1 MGTKNETSQVA
12 SSDGEKVDA
21 IAKILGV
28 SDTTNYTA
36 LRKAFDDLALPV
48 TTTRH
53 AALRSLSDREIAMCR
68 ETGVDIV
75 EYAAKKARTKPLAR
89 AATTTKT
96 VRASVGT
103 LSPREA
109 EMCKEMEVDPK
120 VYAAKKAATRGGA
133 R

>member
-1 MGTKNETSQVA
+1 MPR
-12 SSDGEKVDA
+12 D
-21 IAKILGV
+21 
-28 SDTTNYTA
+28 
-36 LRKAFDDLALPV
+36 
-48 TTTRH
+48 
-53 AALRSLSDREIAMCR
+53 
-68 ETGVDIV
+68 GVDIV